1 MVWSQIE
8 LAERVFRR
16 LLKGQHTFKALTPEL
31 KEGETERDLREA
43 LGHLEL
49 TGQAKRIPGK
59 SERWR
64 AVTLLSGDYR

>member
-1 MVWSQIE
+1 ME

-31 KEGETERDLREA
+31 KEGETEQDLREA
-43 LGHLEL
+43 LGVLEL